1 MGDFV
6 GLFRRHPIGPAATT
20 ALFTAALLAIV
31 TIRTQNV
38 PAQTGAG
45 QSPGTGLITGR
56 VVEADGKTPIAA
68 VIVALSGGGGGP
80 FAQDANRVLTDAE
93 GRFFV
98 SDVAAGSYSLTA
110 QKPGYIQGAYGR
122 RRPGGTSLS
131 LDLADAG
138 RQGDITIVLWRDAI
152 LTGRVVDE
160 SGEPMVDVAVRAAR
174 MGFVAG
180 RRQMKDMIKIRTD
193 DRGIYRFSS
202 LLPADYVLAVVAT
215 VTTESTSY
223 AGAMRANGEPPNS
236 FLQTMTA
243 VGSAPLISYQPVTGV
258 TGNSARVASSEL
270 ATASAPLQTGAW
282 LTYPTTYLPR
292 ATTLSSATVVHA
304 LPGQVQTL
312 ADLTVRLMA
321 TYQVSG
327 QVTAPEGPGGYY
339 AVHLVPFDA
348 ADAPLF
354 DAATA
359 VTDSGGVFN
368 FFGVPPGQY
377 VARVVKTPLPTGG
390 RLGVAS
396 MGGGSD
402 SWISTMG
409 RGTSGVPSEPL
420 LWASQSV
427 TVSDRNIEG
436 LNLTLS
442 VGPRITGRAQFQGAA
457 AQPSS
462 AALAAISVLLEPANG
477 LAYRSVYP
485 GRLTPDGQFATPST
499 WPSKY
504 LIRAGAPPGWT
515 FVSATYEGV
524 DVSETP
530 LDLTT
535 DVEGVLL
542 VFTDHTGTITGTVE
556 PDPGGTATGAAVLLF
571 PSDAAAWVD
580 YGRSSR
586 RVREVSAGP
595 KGTFTLPTPPPGE
608 YDLVA
613 IPDEQAADWQN
624 PAFLA
629 RVSAIAD
636 HITVKPGESVTHSL
650 HLRRVQ

>member
-1 MGDFV
+1 
-6 GLFRRHPIGPAATT
+6 
-20 ALFTAALLAIV
+20 
-31 TIRTQNV
+31 
-38 PAQTGAG
+38 
-45 QSPGTGLITGR
+45 
-56 VVEADGKTPIAA
+56 VEADGKTPIGAA
-68 VIVALSGGGGGP
+68 IVALGGGGGGP
-80 FAQDANRVLTDAE
+80 SAQDANRVLTDAD
-93 GRFFV
+93 GRFFI

-110 QKPGYIQGAYGR
+110 EKPGYIQGAYGR
-122 RRPGGTSLS
+122 RRPGGTSLP

-138 RQGDITIVLWRDAI
+138 RLGDVTIVLWRDAI

-160 SGEPMVDVAVRAAR
+160 RGEPMVSVAVRAAR
-174 MGFVAG
+174 MAFVAG
-180 RRQMKDMIKIRTD
+180 RRQMVNTTKIRTD
-193 DRGIYRFSS
+193 DRGIYRFSA
-202 LLPADYVLAVVAT
+202 LLPGDYVLAIVAT

-243 VGSAPLISYQPVTGV
+243 VGSAPLISYEPITGV

-270 ATASAPLQTGAW
+270 ATASAPPPTGAW
-282 LTYPTTYLPR
+282 LTYATTYLPS

-304 LPGQVQTL
+304 FPGQVQAL
-312 ADLTVRLMA
+312 PDLTVRLMA

-327 QVTAPEGPGGYY
+327 QVTAPEGPAGYF
-339 AVHLVPFDA
+339 AVHLIPLDA

-377 VARVVKTPLPTGG
+377 VARVVKTPFPTGG

-396 MGGGSD
+396 MGGDSD
-402 SWISTMG
+402 SWISTLG
-409 RGTSGVPSEPL
+409 RGTPGVPSEPL

-427 TVSDRNIEG
+427 TVGDRNIEG

-442 VGPRITGRAQFQGAA
+442 VGPRVTGHAQFQGGA

-462 AALAAISVLLEPANG
+462 AALAAMSVSLEPANG
-477 LAYRSVYP
+477 LSYRSVNP
-485 GRLTPDGQFATPST
+485 GRFTPDGQFATPST

-504 LIRAGAPPGWT
+504 LIRASAPPGWT
-515 FVSATYEGV
+515 FVSATYQGH
-524 DVSETP
+524 DVSDTP

-535 DVEGVLL
+535 DVEDVLL
-542 VFTDHTGTITGTVE
+542 LFTDQTGRITGTVE
-556 PDPGGTATGAAVLLF
+556 ADPGGTAAGAAVLLF
-571 PSDAAAWVD
+571 PSDSAAWVD

-586 RVREVSAGP
+586 RVREVSVGP
-595 KGTFTLPTPPPGE
+595 KGTFTLPTPPAGD

-624 PAFLA
+624 PAFLS

-636 HITVKPGESVTHSL
+636 HITVKPGESITHSL
-650 HLRRVQ
+650 HLRRGQ

>member
-1 MGDFV
+1 LAEFV
-6 GLFRRHPIGPAATT
+6 GFSRPRPISPTATT

-31 TIRTQNV
+31 TVRTQNV

-45 QSPGTGLITGR
+45 PSPGSGLITGR

-68 VIVALSGGGGGP
+68 AIVALSRGGGGS
-80 FAQDANRVLTDAE
+80 FAQDANRVLTDGD

-98 SDVAAGSYSLTA
+98 GDVTAGSYSLTA
-110 QKPGYIQGAYGR
+110 EKPGYIQGAYGR

-138 RQGDITIVLWRDAI
+138 RQGDVTIVLWRDAI

-160 SGEPMVDVAVRAAR
+160 RGEPMVNIAVRAAR

-180 RRQMKDMIKIRTD
+180 RRQMVDLIKIRTD

-202 LLPADYVLAVVAT
+202 LLPGDYVLAVVAT

-243 VGSAPLISYQPVTGV
+243 VGSAPLVSYQPITGV

-270 ATASAPLQTGAW
+270 ATARVPPPTGAW
-282 LTYPTTYLPR
+282 LTYPTTYLPS

-304 LPGQVQTL
+304 LPGQVETL
-312 ADLTVRLMA
+312 PDLTVRLMA

-327 QVTAPEGPGGYY
+327 QVMAPEGPAGYY
-339 AVHLVPFDA
+339 AVHLIPLDA
-348 ADAPLF
+348 ANAPLF
-354 DAATA
+354 DTATA

-368 FFGVPPGQY
+368 FFGVPPGPY
-377 VARVVKTPLPTGG
+377 VARVVKTPLPTAG

-396 MGGGSD
+396 MGGDSD
-402 SWISTMG
+402 SWVSTMG
-409 RGTSGVPSEPL
+409 RGTPGVPSEPL

-442 VGPRITGRAQFQGAA
+442 VGPRITGRTQFQGAA

-462 AALAAISVLLEPANG
+462 AALAAMSVSLEPANG
-477 LAYRSVYP
+477 LSYRSVYP

-504 LIRAGAPPGWT
+504 LIRATAPPGWT
-515 FVSATYEGV
+515 FVGATFEGLE
-524 DVSETP
+524 VSETP

-535 DVEGVLL
+535 DIEGVLL
-542 VFTDHTGTITGTVE
+542 LFTDQTGTITGSVE

-571 PSDAAAWVD
+571 PSDPAAWVD

-586 RVREVSAGP
+586 RVREVSVGP
-595 KGTFTLPTPPPGE
+595 KGTFSLPTPPAGE

-624 PAFLA
+624 PGFLS

-636 HITVKPGESVTHSL
+636 HITVTPGQSIAHAL